1 MVSADGWLCN
11 LILFSF
17 FFAKKRL
24 YQCWGTA
31 ASSIRVFFFFFP
43 PFYSVDLSSNFCEP
57 IAKTCQFRR
66 LCELKGGKI
75 GETSLAKA
83 LVCWNCRRR
92 FNRQILVR

>member
-1 MVSADGWLCN
+1 MVVQSH
-11 LILFSF
+11 S
-17 FFAKKRL
+17 
-24 YQCWGTA
+24 
-31 ASSIRVFFFFFP
+31 FFFFFLQRKDCTSVGEQQLQVLGFFFVFFS

>member
-1 MVSADGWLCN
+1 MGGCG
-11 LILFSF
+11 ISF
-17 FFAKKRL
+17 FFLFFLQRKDCTSVGEQQL
-24 YQCWGTA
+24 QVLGF
-31 ASSIRVFFFFFP
+31 FFFFFP

-83 LVCWNCRRR
+83 MVCWNCRRR